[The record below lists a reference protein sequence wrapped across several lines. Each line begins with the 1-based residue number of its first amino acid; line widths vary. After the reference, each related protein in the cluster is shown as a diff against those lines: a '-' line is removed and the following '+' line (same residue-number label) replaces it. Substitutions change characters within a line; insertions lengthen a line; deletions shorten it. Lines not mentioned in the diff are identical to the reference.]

1 MILMPIILTLG
12 VFALFLKIYQLTKW
26 PLLNPLFWSI
36 CAIIG
41 LVFLKVFSYEDYK
54 AGTQV
59 ISFFLGPAT
68 VILAL
73 PMYRQRALLKAHFM
87 PILIGIGVSIISSA
101 LSITALALL
110 MKVPEA
116 LHLSLLPKSI
126 TTPIGLSVSE
136 TIGGIPALTVVSII
150 LTGILG
156 AIFSPAILK
165 MAKVEHPIAKGI
177 GIGASTHV
185 VGTTKAIEMGEV
197 EGAMSSLS
205 IALAGVGT
213 YLFMPLY
220 LKMILKIFQF

>member
-1 MILMPIILTLG
+1 MIFLPLLLTLG
-12 VFALFLKIYQLTKW
+12 LFAIFHKIYQIFKW
-26 PLLNPLFWSI
+26 PLLNPLLWSI

-41 LVFLKVFSYEDYK
+41 LVFLKLFSYEEYK
-54 AGTQV
+54 AGTTL

-87 PILIGIGVSIISSA
+87 PILIGIFVSVISSA
-101 LSITALALL
+101 VIITGLALL
-110 MKVPEA
+110 LGVPDA

-126 TTPIGLSVSE
+126 TTPIGLSVSQ

-150 LTGILG
+150 LTGIIG

-165 MAKVEHPIAKGI
+165 MARVSHPIAKGI

-213 YLFMPLY
+213 YLFMPVY
-220 LKMILKIFQF
+220 LKILGMFFKF